1 MTIQNPTPKLSKRK
15 AKLAKKLASKAAL
28 HARVAPQS
36 KSRAVWGVIFK
47 ALALVVGVSVAVSGI
62 AIAQL
67 SGQIKSNGI
76 VLAGSTATSTANLA
90 GPINMLLV
98 GSDTR
103 AGQGAGYGNDTSEL
117 ADVIILLHISADR
130 KNVVA
135 LSFPR
140 DLLVPWPKCPST
152 SVPPGPGY
160 LPQSLGQIN
169 ATIANGGPGCT
180 LLTVEEL
187 TGLDIPF
194 LAMIDFKGVIEM
206 SNAIGGVDVCVSKP
220 IDDPYTFLKLSAGD
234 HTLKGRDALRYLRTR
249 HGVGDGSDLGRISN
263 QQTFLT
269 SLVRKVKSDGVLA
282 NPIALYSLATA
293 AARNMKLSESLTD
306 VNVMIA
312 LAEAMRKVDLDKV
325 TFLQVPSRYGL
336 PAPYSGRVAVV
347 YEQAN
352 ILFTK
357 LQNDEPLILAKAN
370 TGVGAIVVGEPT
382 PSATPSPSQTAK
394 PGASPGASAS
404 ASPKPSLSA
413 SPEPLPD
420 WARGTNAATTT
431 CSG

>member
-1 MTIQNPTPKLSKRK
+1 MTNQIPTPKLSRRQ
-15 AKLAKKLASKAAL
+15 AKAAQKF
-28 HARVAPQS
+28 ARHGKIKPQS
-36 KSRAVWGVIFK
+36 KSRAVWGL
-47 ALALVVGVSVAVSGI
+47 LAKGLAVVVGASVALSGI
-62 AIAQL
+62 ALAQL
-67 SGQIKSNGI
+67 NNEIKSNGI
-76 VLAGSTATSTANLA
+76 VLVGSTASTTASLA
-90 GPINMLLV
+90 GPINMLIV

-103 AGQGAGYGNDTSEL
+103 EGQGEGFGDGTSEL
-117 ADVIILLHISADR
+117 ADVIILLHISTDR
-130 KNVVA
+130 ENVVA

-140 DLLVPWPKCPST
+140 DLLVPWPACPST

-180 LLTVEEL
+180 LLTVEAL

-220 IDDPYTFLKLSAGD
+220 INDPYTFLKLDAGN
-234 HTLKGRDALRYLRTR
+234 HTLLGRDALKYLRTR

-269 SLVRKVKSDGVLA
+269 SLVRKVKSEGVLN

-312 LAEAMRKVDLDKV
+312 MAEALRRVNLDKV
-325 TFLQVPSRYGL
+325 TFLQIPSRGGL
-336 PAPYSGRVAVV
+336 PAPYSGRVAVI
-347 YEQAN
+347 YEQAD
-352 ILFTK
+352 ILFEK
-357 LQNDEPLILAKAN
+357 LQKDEPLILAKAN
-370 TGVGAIVVGEPT
+370 TGAGAVVVETPGATSGVT
-382 PSATPSPSQTAK
+382 PSASPTT
-394 PGASPGASAS
+394 S
-404 ASPKPSLSA
+404 ASPKPGASSSA
-413 SPEPLPD
+413 SSSPTDEPLPD

>member
-1 MTIQNPTPKLSKRK
+1 
-15 AKLAKKLASKAAL
+15 
-28 HARVAPQS
+28 
-36 KSRAVWGVIFK
+36 
-47 ALALVVGVSVAVSGI
+47 
-62 AIAQL
+62 
-67 SGQIKSNGI
+67 
-76 VLAGSTATSTANLA
+76 
-90 GPINMLLV
+90 MLIV

-103 AGQGAGYGNDTSEL
+103 EGQGEGFGNDTSEL

-130 KNVVA
+130 ENVVA

-140 DLLVPWPKCPST
+140 DLLVPWPACPST

-220 IDDPYTFLKLSAGD
+220 INDPYTFLKLDAGN
-234 HTLKGRDALRYLRTR
+234 HTLLGRDALKYLRTR

-269 SLVRKVKSDGVLA
+269 SLVRKVKSEGVLN

-312 LAEAMRKVDLDKV
+312 MAEALRKVDLNKV
-325 TFLQVPSRYGL
+325 TFLQIPSRYGL

-352 ILFTK
+352 ILFEK
-357 LQNDEPLILAKAN
+357 LQKDEPLILAKAN
-370 TGVGAIVVGEPT
+370 TGEGAVVVETPNAT
-382 PSATPSPSQTAK
+382 PSASPTTS
-394 PGASPGASAS
+394 ASPKPGASAS
-404 ASPKPSLSA
+404 ASS
-413 SPEPLPD
+413 SPTPTDAPLPD